1 MEDQTIATILYGCR
15 LGKEVEAN
23 LANWANQR
31 GVLLSKTEEIIA
43 VFNNVKERLIS
54 QQRQH
59 QQQQQ
64 QVVQEWLSSSGHHEA
79 LELFHA
85 AENTSAR
92 AFSVHGLP
100 QESDQMGGG
109 ESSMMVA
116 MDASHDSSTA
126 AVASSSSSQR
136 QRTRTGDTERRTVRV
151 SAPRMGN
158 LELPPEDG
166 FTWRKYGQ
174 KEILGSRFPRAYYR
188 CTHQKLYHCPA
199 KKQVQRLDDDPY
211 VFEVT
216 YRSQHTCYMSAT
228 APTVPPPTVEEITHQ
243 TTSTPPPAPLLLPP
257 PTSASLSGH
266 WLSMDIKPQG
276 EQAGTSYTTTP
287 FDIQRDFGHGSVGS
301 LASICNIVTT
311 GSSGGGGAG
320 TSGSRFGREVDYQ
333 PVVDMA
339 DAMFNS
345 GSSSNTSMDII
356 FSSIDD
362 KWDSAEKKD

>member
-1 MEDQTIATILYGCR
+1 MEETIATILYGCT
-15 LGKEVEAN
+15 LSKEMEAN
-23 LANWANQR
+23 LPNWANQR
-31 GVLLSKTEEIIA
+31 DVLLSKTEEIIA
-43 VFNNVKERLIS
+43 VFSNVKERLIIN
-54 QQRQH
+54 
-59 QQQQQ
+59 QQQE
-64 QVVQEWLSSSGHHEA
+64 VVQEWLSNSGHQQA

-85 AENTSAR
+85 ADQNMLSDHTAT
-92 AFSVHGLP
+92 AAATTMPFTVHGLP
-100 QESDQMGGG
+100 QESDQM
-109 ESSMMVA
+109 MVG
-116 MDASHDSSTA
+116 DASHDSSRVA
-126 AVASSSSSQR
+126 AATSSSSQR
-136 QRTRTGDTERRTVRV
+136 QRTRCRTGDRDRRTLRV
-151 SAPRMGN
+151 GAPRMGN

-166 FTWRKYGQ
+166 YTWRKYGQ

-199 KKQVQRLDDDPY
+199 KKQVQRLDNDPY

-228 APTVPPPTVEEITHQ
+228 APTVPPPSVEEITHQ
-243 TTSTPPPAPLLLPP
+243 TITTLPSAPLILAP

-276 EQAGTSYTTTP
+276 DQAGTSYTTT

-301 LASICNIVTT
+301 LASLVTA
-311 GSSGGGGAG
+311 GVGGGGG
-320 TSGSRFGREVDYQ
+320 VGPSGGRFGREVDYQ

-345 GSSSNTSMDII
+345 GSSSNTSLDKI

-362 KWDSAEKKD
+362 KWDTAEKKE

>member
-1 MEDQTIATILYGCR
+1 MEETIATILYGCT
-15 LGKEVEAN
+15 LSKEMESN
-23 LANWANQR
+23 LPNWANQR
-31 GVLLSKTEEIIA
+31 DVLLSKTEEIIA
-43 VFNNVKERLIS
+43 VFSNVKEKLIIND
-54 QQRQH
+54 
-59 QQQQQ
+59 
-64 QVVQEWLSSSGHHEA
+64 VVQEWLSTSGHPQA

-85 AENTSAR
+85 TDHTATATTG
-92 AFSVHGLP
+92 FTVHGLP
-100 QESDQMGGG
+100 QGSDQMTV
-109 ESSMMVA
+109 SHA
-116 MDASHDSSTA
+116 AHDSTRVA
-126 AVASSSSSQR
+126 AASSSQR
-136 QRTRTGDTERRTVRV
+136 QRTRTGDRDRRTLRV
-151 SAPRMGN
+151 GAPRMGN

-166 FTWRKYGQ
+166 YTWRKYGQ

-199 KKQVQRLDDDPY
+199 KKQVQRLDNDPY

-228 APTVPPPTVEEITHQ
+228 APTVPPPSAEEMTHK
-243 TTSTPPPAPLLLPP
+243 TTTTLPPAPLLLPP

-276 EQAGTSYTTTP
+276 DQAGTSYTTTP

-301 LASICNIVTT
+301 LASLVTA
-311 GSSGGGGAG
+311 GVGDVGPSGG
-320 TSGSRFGREVDYQ
+320 RYGREIDYQ

-345 GSSSNTSMDII
+345 GSSSNTSMDKI

-362 KWDSAEKKD
+362 KWDTAEKKE